1 MVLAP
6 GELTDSGEAHGHA
19 SLLANLT
26 EQLGLAVLGDV
37 LCHFKVAEG
46 TFRVCACV
54 CVCMCMCACVY
65 ACVCVCVC
73 VCMCVCVCVYVRVR
87 ACVCVC
93 ECVCVKE
100 CV

>member
-6 GELTDSGEAHGHA
+6 GELTDGGEAHGHA

-37 LCHFKVAEG
+37 MCHFKVPEG
-46 TFRVCACV
+46 TFRVCVCV
-54 CVCMCMCACVY
+54 CVYVY
-65 ACVCVCVC
+65 IHVYVCVC
-73 VCMCVCVCVYVRVR
+73 VCMCACVCVYVRVRVRVR

>member
-6 GELTDSGEAHGHA
+6 GELTAHGHA

-37 LCHFKVAEG
+37 MCHFKVAEG
-46 TFRVCACV
+46 TFRVC
-54 CVCMCMCACVY
+54 
-65 ACVCVCVC
+65 VCVCVC
-73 VCMCVCVCVYVRVR
+73 VVCMCIGMHMCVCVCVHVCVRVCVC
-87 ACVCVC
+87 ACACVCVCVC
-93 ECVCVKE
+93 ECVCVKQ